1 MMCWEQLIQTYLQT
15 VLSSLRGTPLFPSFP
30 QVRKEFLH
38 SIYQFTSQITLS
50 ETLNQTCR
58 CSSMIAPHFSLENK
72 TNAIYRNFN
81 PKSCTRNMN
90 AYLLL
95 KPQHFTCSPY
105 QNYIPI
111 VLQVHL
117 GAGKPAKRHLLSLL
131 QSLRH
136 MSGVLSEGKEA
147 EWFPCL
153 YFPPWSQPTALWVM
167 FLADSTRCYFIL
179 LGHATSLALRK
190 EWIKLRHSRLHQQ
203 MPINKT
209 VNYWCGQNFVDGF

>member
-95 KPQHFTCSPY
+95 KPQHLLAHLTKTTSPLFY
-105 QNYIPI
+105 RCT
-111 VLQVHL
+111 QVQVN
-117 GAGKPAKRHLLSLL
+117 KPSDIYCPFYRA
-131 QSLRH
+131 
-136 MSGVLSEGKEA
+136 
-147 EWFPCL
+147 FD
-153 YFPPWSQPTALWVM
+153 T
-167 FLADSTRCYFIL
+167 
-179 LGHATSLALRK
+179 
-190 EWIKLRHSRLHQQ
+190 
-203 MPINKT
+203 
-209 VNYWCGQNFVDGF
+209 

>member
-1 MMCWEQLIQTYLQT
+1 MMWGEQLIQTYLQT
-15 VLSSLRGTPLFPSFP
+15 ILSSLSRTPLFPSFP
-30 QVRKEFLH
+30 QVRKKCLH

-81 PKSCTRNMN
+81 PKGCTRNMN

-95 KPQHFTCSPY
+95 KPQHFACSPY
-105 QNYIPI
+105 QNYNPI

-117 GAGKPAKRHLLSLL
+117 GAGKQAKRHLLSLL

-153 YFPPWSQPTALWVM
+153 YFPPRSQPTALWGHV
-167 FLADSTRCYFIL
+167 FSRQYKVLLNTARPRHIPNSHKRVDKARTLQTTLAN
-179 LGHATSLALRK
+179 A
-190 EWIKLRHSRLHQQ
+190 
-203 MPINKT
+203 NK
-209 VNYWCGQNFVDGF
+209 